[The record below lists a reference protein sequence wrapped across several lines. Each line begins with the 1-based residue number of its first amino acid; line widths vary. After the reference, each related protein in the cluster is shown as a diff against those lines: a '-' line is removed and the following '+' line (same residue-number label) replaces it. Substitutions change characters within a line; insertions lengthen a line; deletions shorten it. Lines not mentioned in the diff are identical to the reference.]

1 MVSLR
6 LRHRRVWMMTF
17 RSNGQT
23 RTGAFVE
30 AWANVAIGYGI
41 NLVANLAVLPMFG
54 FHVTLLD
61 AAGIGVIFTFISVA
75 RSYFVRR
82 IFNRA

>member
-1 MVSLR
+1 
-6 LRHRRVWMMTF
+6 MMTF

-41 NLVANLAVLPMFG
+41 NLAANLAVLPMFG
-54 FHVTLLD
+54 FNVTIVD
-61 AAGIGVIFTFISVA
+61 AAGIGLIFTVISVA